1 MREKDF
7 VTMVSLYVV
16 LTILAAFAV
25 GVKIGRSG
33 FRFTDIFGK
42 RVTSLTVSGAFLPA
56 KTQVIIDYE
65 IREQAAY
72 DKLRASKV
80 TDADVAEYSAVV
92 DDCPDEVREYNRMQ
106 RELSLR

>member
-1 MREKDF
+1 MREKEF

-33 FRFTDIFGK
+33 FRFNDIFGK
-42 RVTSLTVSGAFLPA
+42 RVTRLTVSDAFMPA

-65 IREQAAY
+65 IREQEAFN
-72 DKLRASKV
+72 KLIAG
-80 TDADVAEYSAVV
+80 DIAEEDVAEYSAVI
-92 DDCPDEVREYNRMQ
+92 DECPDEVREYNRMQ
-106 RELSLR
+106 RELSFR